1 MKNGE
6 DQQLLIIAKIAAA
19 EKRGSSPVNRI
30 VTVISEVRH
39 IWMNVISAWVGKLKL
54 NLVNGTA
61 MKNGAGPLN
70 WMNAVSVAEAPQVF
84 LPVNRIAMGTM
95 PEVLIRIIV
104 VNVWKGIAGNY
115 PVVRIVMEIGV
126 VMR

>member
-1 MKNGE
+1 
-6 DQQLLIIAKIAAA
+6 
-19 EKRGSSPVNRI
+19 
-30 VTVISEVRH
+30 
-39 IWMNVISAWVGKLKL
+39 VGKLKL

-126 VMR
+126 VTR